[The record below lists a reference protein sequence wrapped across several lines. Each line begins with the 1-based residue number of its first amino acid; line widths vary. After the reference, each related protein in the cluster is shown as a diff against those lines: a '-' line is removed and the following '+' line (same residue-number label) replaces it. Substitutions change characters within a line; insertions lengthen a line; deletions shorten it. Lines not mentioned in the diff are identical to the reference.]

1 MSMSSQINND
11 LQRLVTIMN
20 ELREKCPWD
29 KKQTIQTLRQLTLE
43 ETYELADAITTKNW
57 QDIKEE
63 LGDLLLHII
72 FYSKIG
78 EEQQQFSL
86 QDVIDGICKK
96 LIKRHPHIYGDPEN
110 SGQVVKV
117 NDAEEVKK
125 NWEQIKLK
133 EAKLND
139 KPGMNKRSVL
149 SGVPKSL
156 PAMVKAMRLQ
166 EKAKQVGFEWA
177 TKEQVWEKIEEEE
190 KELLHAIQ
198 SKDQNDIEEE
208 MGDLFFSIINYS
220 RFLNVDAENALELTN
235 KKFIHRFSKMEEQ
248 ANAEGK
254 DLSKMT
260 LEEMDAMWN
269 AIKQQN
275 KTA

>member
-29 KKQTIQTLRQLTLE
+29 KKQTIQTLRQLTIE

-57 QDIKEE
+57 QGIKEE

-96 LIKRHPHIYGDPEN
+96 LIERHPHIYGDPEN